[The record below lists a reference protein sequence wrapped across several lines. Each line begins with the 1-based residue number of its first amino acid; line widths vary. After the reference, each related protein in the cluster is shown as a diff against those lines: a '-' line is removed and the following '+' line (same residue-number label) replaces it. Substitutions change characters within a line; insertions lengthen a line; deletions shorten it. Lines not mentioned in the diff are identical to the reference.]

1 MEESCTHLKETGMA
15 FNHKSEFLVC
25 CFLKNKDIPAL
36 FREKI
41 GGSSLLKNKVK
52 NEKMFDRLLKLLF
65 S

>member
-1 MEESCTHLKETGMA
+1 M
-15 FNHKSEFLVC
+15 
-25 CFLKNKDIPAL
+25 FLKNKDIPTL